1 MHRKAHYRSI
11 AFVFTFR
18 PCQISDHFKMIIYS
32 EVNKEIESWLDK
44 KKKKTRN
51 FGTVS
56 PKKHRKAHTYIESYK
71 NRNVVVKY
79 SIVSHV
85 SAKNKF
91 SEFKLHQ
98 TLVCF
103 RVIKYSEVKEKEKHI
118 CYA

>member
-11 AFVFTFR
+11 AFVFT
-18 PCQISDHFKMIIYS
+18 CQISDHFKMIIYS